1 MAEAFNPLESSRILQ
16 DAGCEPK
23 LAEAMASQI
32 NGAVSGDV
40 AIKSDIEQLRK
51 DTKSE
56 FELVRKDIGTL
67 ATREELKDL
76 TIEIQ
81 KMMNTQLRWI
91 IATFLAAF
99 LGAVGLLFTLI
110 KLFGGGVG

>member
-1 MAEAFNPLESSRILQ
+1 MRKDSETLVTST
-16 DAGCEPK
+16 
-23 LAEAMASQI
+23 
-32 NGAVSGDV
+32 
-40 AIKSDIEQLRK
+40 KSDIEQLRK
-51 DTKSE
+51 GIKAE
-56 FELVRKDIGTL
+56 FVQLRKDIGSL
-67 ATREELKDL
+67 ATREDLKDFI
-76 TIEIQ
+76 IEIQ